1 MDVKI
6 SASLLGADLSKLG
19 DEALRA
25 RVSGADW
32 IHFDV
37 MDGKFVENISFG
49 SEVQKSVIKKG
60 NFFVDTHLMVSRPDK
75 QLDFFIKGGSNLITF
90 HIESES
96 DADHTINVL
105 HRAGIMAGIALKP
118 STPVEYVYPFL
129 EKLEL
134 VLVMTVEPGY
144 GGQGFLNYTLP
155 KIKQIREKANELRPS
170 LMIEVD
176 GGINCETAPLVVD
189 AGADVLV
196 SGSYLF
202 GAKNMIDAVRNLRME
217 I

>member
-6 SASLLGADLSKLG
+6 SASLLGADLSRLG
-19 DEALRA
+19 EEAVRA
-25 RVSGADW
+25 RVGGADW

-49 SEVQKSVIKKG
+49 AEVQKAILKNGK
-60 NFFVDTHLMVSRPDK
+60 FFVDTHLMVSRPDK
-75 QLDFFIKGGSNLITF
+75 QLDFFIKAGSNLITF

-118 STPVEYVYPFL
+118 STPAEFVYPFL

-176 GGINCETAPLVVD
+176 GGINRETAPLVID

-202 GAKNMIDAVRNLRME
+202 GAKNMIEAAAYLRNS
-217 I
+217 

>member
-1 MDVKI
+1 M
-6 SASLLGADLSKLG
+6 GADLSRLG
-19 DEALRA
+19 EEAVRA
-25 RVSGADW
+25 RVGGADW

-49 SEVQKSVIKKG
+49 AEVQKAILKNGK
-60 NFFVDTHLMVSRPDK
+60 FFVDTHLMVSRPDK
-75 QLDFFIKGGSNLITF
+75 QLDFFIKAGSNLITF

-118 STPVEYVYPFL
+118 STPAEFVYPFL

-176 GGINCETAPLVVD
+176 GGINRETAPLVID

-202 GAKNMIDAVRNLRME
+202 GAKNMIEAAAYLRNS
-217 I
+217 

>member
-6 SASLLGADLSKLG
+6 SASLLGADLSRLG
-19 DEALRA
+19 EEAVRA
-25 RVSGADW
+25 RVGGADW

-49 SEVQKSVIKKG
+49 SEVQKAILKNGK
-60 NFFVDTHLMVSRPDK
+60 FFVDTHLMVSRPDK
-75 QLDFFIKGGSNLITF
+75 QLDFFIKAGSNLITF

-118 STPVEYVYPFL
+118 STPAEFVYPFL

-176 GGINCETAPLVVD
+176 GGINRETAPLVID

-202 GAKNMIDAVRNLRME
+202 GAKNMIEAAAYLRNS
-217 I
+217 

>member
-1 MDVKI
+1 M
-6 SASLLGADLSKLG
+6 
-19 DEALRA
+19 
-25 RVSGADW
+25 
-32 IHFDV
+32 
-37 MDGKFVENISFG
+37 
-49 SEVQKSVIKKG
+49 
-60 NFFVDTHLMVSRPDK
+60 DTHLMVSRPDK

-96 DADHTINVL
+96 DADHTVNVL
-105 HRAGIMAGIALKP
+105 HRAGIMAGIALRP
-118 STPVEYVYPFL
+118 STPAEAVYPFL

-176 GGINCETAPLVVD
+176 GGINRETAPLVIN

-196 SGSYLF
+196 SGSYIF
-202 GAKNMIDAVRNLRME
+202 GAKNMIEAVSSLRAGV
-217 I
+217 

>member
-118 STPVEYVYPFL
+118 STPVESVYPFL

-155 KIKQIREKANELRPS
+155 KIRQIREKANELRPS

-176 GGINCETAPLVVD
+176 GGINRDTAPLVIN

-196 SGSYLF
+196 SGSYIF
-202 GAKNMIDAVRNLRME
+202 GAKNIMEAISSLRNV
-217 I
+217 